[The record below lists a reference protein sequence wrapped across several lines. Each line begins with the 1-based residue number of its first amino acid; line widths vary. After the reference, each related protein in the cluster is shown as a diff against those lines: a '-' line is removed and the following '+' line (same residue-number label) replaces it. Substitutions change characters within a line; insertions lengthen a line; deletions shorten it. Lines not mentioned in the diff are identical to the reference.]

1 MAVAGFYRRL
11 LPCPPAVDF
20 SSFEGKE
27 LFHEALQN
35 GTMEGFFK
43 LISYFQ
49 TQSEPAYCG
58 LASLSMVLNALA
70 IDPGRKWKG
79 PWRWFDESMLDCCEP
94 LEKVKVDGITFG
106 KVACLA
112 NCAGAKV
119 EALRTNQSSLN
130 EFRRF
135 VTRCASSED
144 CHVIASYH
152 RAPLKQTG
160 TGHFSPIGGYHA
172 GKDMALILD
181 VARFK
186 YPPHWVPL
194 PLLWEAMSAID
205 GTTQQHRG
213 FMVISKRCEGP
224 SLLYTLSCKH
234 ESWKSISKYLMEQ
247 VPQLLKAEG
256 IDSVERILSP
266 IFESLP
272 ANLTD
277 FMKWIAEVRR
287 LESAEKTVDK
297 EEAERLAIKG
307 EILQQI
313 RATEMYKVVDKWAS
327 SGASCC
333 TLSFLAEADLFE
345 IVKNCCC
352 QGAAT
357 LCGMVGVAKEYFC
370 KKACMRSMS
379 TCDTA
384 SMAIVSGTVLAN
396 GSEQGIDV
404 LVPTAA
410 QIKQPPCCNRESSS
424 TNFLQCY
431 PAIKDLLTIL
441 LLALPPKTWDQI
453 QEQGLQE
460 EIYHLVS
467 LDNLFTGLRE
477 EVLHLRRQLQFLYK
491 FQIGKLE
498 EDLQDLQDPSGG
510 PVMMGGDTKEV

>member
-1 MAVAGFYRRL
+1 MAVAGLYRRL

-20 SSFEGKE
+20 SSFEGKD

-106 KVACLA
+106 KVVCLA

-119 EALRTNQSSLN
+119 EALRTNHSSLD

-135 VTRCASSED
+135 VKRCASSED

-194 PLLWEAMSAID
+194 PLLWEAMSTID
-205 GTTQQHRG
+205 ETTQQHRG
-213 FMVISKRCEGP
+213 FMLISKRCEGS

-234 ESWKSISKYLMEQ
+234 ESWESISKYLMEQ
-247 VPQLLKAEG
+247 VPELLKEEG
-256 IDSVERILSP
+256 SDSINQVLST

-313 RATEMYKVVDKWAS
+313 RATEMYKFVDKWALS
-327 SGASCC
+327 ATSCC
-333 TLSFLAEADLFE
+333 TFSAEANFSE

-357 LCGMVGVAKEYFC
+357 LCGMVGEAKEHFC
-370 KKACMRSMS
+370 KRACMRIMS

-384 SMAIVSGTVLAN
+384 SMEVVSGTVLAN

-410 QIKQPPCCNRESSS
+410 QIKHLPCYNNGESSS
-424 TNFLQCY
+424 ANFLQWY
-431 PAIKDLLTIL
+431 PASKDLLTIL
-441 LLALPPKTWDQI
+441 LLALPPQTWHGI
-453 QEQGLQE
+453 QKKELQE
-460 EIYHLVS
+460 EIYRLVS
-467 LDNLFTGLRE
+467 LDNLLRGLRE
-477 EVLHLRRQLQFLYK
+477 EVLHLRLQLRLLYK
-491 FQIGKLE
+491 FQIGKIE
-498 EDLQDLQDPSGG
+498 EDLQDTLV
-510 PVMMGGDTKEV
+510 VM